1 MSDKRGRPRT
11 FQLDHA
17 LEKALGPF
25 WHAGYLATSYSDIC
39 AATGLTKPSLYA
51 AFGNKEELFL
61 AALELFSER
70 FVRPGI
76 AILNDEPDPREA
88 IYKLLL
94 ATADALTAEDTPPGC
109 MIVTNGSLA
118 SAHNVPKA
126 VVEGLRT
133 AAQETPNAIAA
144 RLAVVPVDQ
153 LPSGT
158 DARILTTYFDTLIT
172 GISGLAKR
180 GAARQDLVSAIDT
193 AMMFWARSAAA

>member
-76 AILNDEPDPREA
+76 AILENEPDPREA
-88 IYKLLL
+88 IYQLLL
-94 ATADALTAEDTPPGC
+94 ATAEALTAEGTPPGC

-133 AAQETPNAIAA
+133 AAQETPNAIAD

-153 LPSGT
+153 LPPGT
-158 DARILTTYFDTLIT
+158 DAGGLTAYFDMMIT
-172 GISGLAKR
+172 GLSGLAKR
-180 GAARQDLVSAIDT
+180 GATRQDLILAIDT
-193 AMMFWARSAAA
+193 AMLFWKKNTSV